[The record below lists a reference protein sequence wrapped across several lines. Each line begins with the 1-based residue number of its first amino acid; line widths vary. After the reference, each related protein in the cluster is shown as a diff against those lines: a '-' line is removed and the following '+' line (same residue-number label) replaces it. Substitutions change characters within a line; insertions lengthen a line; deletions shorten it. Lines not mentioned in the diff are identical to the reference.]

1 MADLSDPKIND
12 AIAVTAF
19 PGIEVG
25 QTVMIDGQAWT
36 YSGSEEKVDDNA
48 PSDSS
53 GSSSSSSK
61 ADDNQKLPDSDVTWE
76 YPWNQVRQTAGG
88 HETHYN
94 STPGKESHREFHPG
108 GTYHETSTNGK
119 RVALTANKDYKVVSE
134 GASKAVGGAKDEHT
148 KGGNR
153 HNTEGGV
160 HSEIA
165 KDKSGGLFGALAEVI
180 KGMAYQHTKG
190 PKTEIREGGTLQDN
204 NDGDNHHN
212 VLGDKVTFIQGTKY
226 EQISGEHGTHLP
238 SGNMDVQL
246 DSGKY
251 RMKTGND
258 ILIESD
264 TKITFKVGSSTIVM
278 EPGKVTI
285 TASEID
291 HVQA

>member
-1 MADLSDPKIND
+1 MAD
-12 AIAVTAF
+12 
-19 PGIEVG
+19 
-25 QTVMIDGQAWT
+25 
-36 YSGSEEKVDDNA
+36 VDN
-48 PSDSS
+48 
-53 GSSSSSSK
+53 
-61 ADDNQKLPDSDVTWE
+61 NQKLPDSDVEWE
-76 YPWNQVRQTAGG
+76 YPFNQVRQTAGG

-119 RVALTANKDYKVVSE
+119 KVQLTADKDYHVVTE
-134 GASKAVGGAKDEHT
+134 GSSYATGGADDNHT
-148 KGGNR
+148 KGGSRQNS
-153 HNTEGGV
+153 EGGV
-160 HSEIA
+160 HRETGL
-165 KDKSGGLFGALAEVI
+165 DLSGGVYGSLAEVV
-180 KGMAYQHTKG
+180 KAMSYTHAVG
-190 PKTEIREGGTLQDN
+190 PKTEIREGGTVQDN

-212 VLGDKVTFIQGTKY
+212 VLGDKVTFIEGTKY

-238 SGNMDVQL
+238 NGNMDVQL

-278 EPGKVTI
+278 EAGKITI